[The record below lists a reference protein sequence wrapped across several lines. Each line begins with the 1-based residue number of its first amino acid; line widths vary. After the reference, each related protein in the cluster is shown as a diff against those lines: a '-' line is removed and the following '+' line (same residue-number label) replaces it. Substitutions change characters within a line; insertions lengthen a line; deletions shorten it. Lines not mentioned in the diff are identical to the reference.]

1 MPTIDPAD
9 LRDPGPRPWS
19 LIQHPP
25 APATMLEHAE
35 LIALDLGALAERAE
49 HTGRTRAATLY
60 RIALRCVEL
69 AASPVLA
76 DLDNLDD
83 LAESTLRLAA
93 DAERDQ

>member
-1 MPTIDPAD
+1 MPTVDPAD

-25 APATMLEHAE
+25 HPALEHAE
-35 LIALDLGALAERAE
+35 MVCLDLGALAERAE
-49 HTGRTRAATLY
+49 RAGAHRAATLY

-93 DAERDQ
+93 DAEHDQ